1 MGVVTRFVASDLVK
15 VKGTG
20 DRLKVQLVTGA
31 GVPVA
36 GVPVTLTVNGV
47 GYDRTTDSNGGAS
60 LAINLDYGS
69 YNCTLRFNGDSQY
82 NASTGSVNIRVRGKY
97 VVTISTTNPYSKT
110 YGQPGGVTAVFYEE
124 GGNPAKSLPV
134 QFTING
140 VSYNRTTDSKGE
152 ARLNINLRP
161 GEYDLLTS
169 CLGDDKR
176 QPSDIHTIVRVKS
189 DTHIIGQDMVKME
202 GELKVY
208 ECSVLNVFNER
219 LTNVT
224 VRFTVNGVQ
233 YSRLT
238 DGNGVARLNIR
249 LPKGE
254 YDILVEYLGS
264 RWYNPSSRSNHITS
278 KPYMQSLTTTGK
290 DGLTYPGNNIGFMQ
304 SHIYTMHWDADKAK
318 AGDWRVVLAED
329 ISKAKDTEFTSYE
342 ITETD
347 PRVKTAKFTSPYY
360 MDLTRGR
367 HWVIISSPY
376 HENFGGQILKVDYDK
391 NTGLYTYQCQDGRR
405 QYQSKTY
412 MRPPADMSVYQ
423 ILEQLLVTPN
433 LSGVAFAPLTDVQ
446 RSNPMN
452 KRLLSGLH
460 PIESYEGMKSG
471 AVKFSNKFKEPGGEL
486 LSYDSLMDKIMAFSH
501 IGQFPTDVY
510 FTPDGV
516 CHIDPVDLDTWMKTG
531 FKLTHSDLV
540 QYKYGFDTTNVVT
553 KVLGK
558 GGTKWYTDNEQIDWY
573 FGALWE
579 VIEST
584 TTQTTTNASNTGN
597 TNSSSS
603 SSSVSAGS
611 LKGKPIV
618 IGADKN
624 TLGSDRLWSNAAI
637 EKLRNAGWSI
647 EDIGIGPTQFSH
659 YDWHGA
665 SKGKIGIFIIA
676 ASTVAVA
683 DAMSHHGFD
692 YVIFGI
698 RGDIPGT
705 RAITGWDTVR
715 WGRDDDCNSV
725 CNGWAGL
732 TSQQISD
739 KMGSHGC
746 LVPGNNP
753 TEMAN
758 NILAAVNGERVT
770 PSTSHGGSTP
780 STSSNTSN
788 NTTTTTTVVDE
799 VATYQKAL
807 DEMSKSARNL
817 LSFEIRLP
825 LNHTMFKELHTNQFL
840 WTELP
845 REFQLTNL
853 AKIFKIAPTY
863 KVSRG
868 VQYMENRWYIEK
880 NVIKCDKNGL
890 FSTLTLNPFPS
901 SYSSY
906 ANAVKRYMEAYDQ
919 AFKQQQAQTATNTAS
934 ATGAGQARL
943 GRDSTDTNSMRC
955 MSGGGYGNAGT
966 GKNFDSCSQKG
977 YAQEG
982 RKYYEWARQFNDPL
996 SLAKALAKRF
1006 DYKKYSGNQ
1015 DANAEVTHNNGGTI
1029 HCNCYDA
1036 CRYVKCCFDAAGLD
1050 AVIITGY
1057 IYGWGH
1063 GWNAVKYNGKWYSFD
1078 LCFEYTAGTD
1088 QDGSNALRKFF

>member
-20 DRLKVQLVTGA
+20 DRLKVQLVTGT

-69 YNCTLRFNGDSQY
+69 YTCSLRFNGDSQY
-82 NASTGSVNIRVRGKY
+82 NASTGSVNVRVRGKY

-124 GGNPAKSLPV
+124 AGNPAKSLPV

-161 GEYDLLTS
+161 GEYDLKTS

-176 QPSDIHTIVRVKS
+176 QAANIHTIVRVKS

-202 GELKVY
+202 DELKVY

-278 KPYMQSLTTTGK
+278 KPYMQSLTTAGK
-290 DGLTYPGNNIGFMQ
+290 DGLTYPGNNIGFME
-304 SHIYTMHWDADKAK
+304 SHIYTMYWDADKAK

-405 QYQSKTY
+405 QYQTKIRSVGSTYTIYEHLENWLIFPNMVGSSLSIPMSKEA
-412 MRPPADMSVYQ
+412 RENA
-423 ILEQLLVTPN
+423 
-433 LSGVAFAPLTDVQ
+433 
-446 RSNPMN
+446 MN

-460 PIESYEGMKSG
+460 PLEHYEGMKSG
-471 AVKFSNKFKEPGGEL
+471 AVKFDNKFKEPSGEF
-486 LSYDSLMDKIMAFSH
+486 LSFDSLMNNIMNFSH
-501 IGQFPTDVY
+501 AGGFPTDVY

-516 CHIDPVDLDTWMKTG
+516 CHIDPVDLDTWLKSG

-540 QYKYGFDTTNVVT
+540 QYKYGFDTTNTISAVGVKSNT
-553 KVLGK
+553 
-558 GGTKWYTDNEQIDWY
+558 GGMKWYGDSNIQWY
-573 FGALWE
+573 FGYTDAL
-579 VIEST
+579 IDAT

-597 TNSSSS
+597 TSSSS
-603 SSSVSAGS
+603 SSSSASTGS

-618 IGADKN
+618 IACDTNTGQDSNYLNTAIN
-624 TLGSDRLWSNAAI
+624 TLQ
-637 EKLRNAGWSI
+637 NAGWSV
-647 EDIGIGPTQFSH
+647 ENLGIGPGAFSR
-659 YDWHGA
+659 YDWSGK

-683 DAMSHHGFD
+683 DAMAHQGFD
-692 YVIFGI
+692 YCIFGI

-705 RAITGWDTVR
+705 RAITGWDNVR
-715 WGRDDDCNSV
+715 WGRDSDCTSV
-725 CNGWAGL
+725 CNKWAGH
-732 TSQQISD
+732 TSQEISD
-739 KMGSHGC
+739 MMGSHGC
-746 LVPGNNP
+746 LIPGNNP

-758 NILAAVNGERVT
+758 NLLAAVNGERVT

-807 DEMSKSARNL
+807 EELSKSARGM

-825 LNHTMFKELHTNQFL
+825 LNDPMFKNLHTNQFL

-853 AKIFKIAPTY
+853 AKIFKLLPTY
-863 KVSRG
+863 KVNRG
-868 VQYMENRWYIEK
+868 VTYMENRWYIEK
-880 NVIKCDKNGL
+880 NVIKCDSNGL

-906 ANAVKRYMEAYDQ
+906 ANAVKGYLEAYNQ
-919 AFKQQQAQTATNTAS
+919 AFKQQQAQTT
-934 ATGAGQARL
+934 TG
-943 GRDSTDTNSMRC
+943 STTT
-955 MSGGGYGNAGT
+955 GT
-966 GKNFDSCSQKG
+966 GTITGSTGVAELDNLIKGWIAGKSSQYDIANAVHQGLKEYVRYASYSCSRYGSVAKC
-977 YAQEG
+977 
-982 RKYYEWARQFNDPL
+982 WANVRHL
-996 SLAKALAKRF
+996 
-1006 DYKKYSGNQ
+1006 
-1015 DANAEVTHNNGGTI
+1015 
-1029 HCNCYDA
+1029 NCADISRLTRA
-1036 CRYVKCCFDAAGLD
+1036 SMSTAGLEARVVHHSGCD
-1050 AVIITGY
+1050 L
-1057 IYGWGH
+1057 GH
-1063 GWNAVKYNGKWYSFD
+1063 FWTQVKIDGKWVNSD
-1078 LCFEYTAGTD
+1078 LVGAEGAKSWRNLGDVWCTSSYDRVCGD
-1088 QDGSNALRKFF
+1088 NPSC